1 MDLLAAEQANGK
13 AWNRAKLGA
22 FLCFA
27 IAGALWVASLCVAPP
42 ANITAAGTISIGAT
56 DR

>member
-13 AWNRAKLGA
+13 TWNRAKFGA

-27 IAGALWVASLCVAPP
+27 IAGALWVASLCVPPP
-42 ANITAAGTISIGAT
+42 ANIAAAGALSTAGT